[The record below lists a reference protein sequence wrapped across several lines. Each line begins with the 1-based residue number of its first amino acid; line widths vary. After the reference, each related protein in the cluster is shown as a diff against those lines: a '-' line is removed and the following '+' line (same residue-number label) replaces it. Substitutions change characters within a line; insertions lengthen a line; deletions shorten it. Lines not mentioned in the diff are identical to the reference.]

1 MVSFLKLKAIHGNK
15 DYLIN
20 EKTRQYHWL
29 WANLLFT
36 SAKIKLNGMLWLR
49 MIVSIYMTSFFMEI
63 FGDVRH
69 MYSFTAT
76 LVWMHHLD
84 FLTAVT
90 LLIKSCC
97 LSTRTDNLSYNLYNY
112 PIILCYLDTLN
123 GFIWQFTH
131 IPTSLSDL
139 TRYVGKH
146 ITSRWF
152 NVQNL
157 LRLTKINDQRVA
169 LKSFEA
175 KAFS

>member
-1 MVSFLKLKAIHGNK
+1 MGQPAIYKCENKTKWNVVIAHDRKYLHDFLFLWKSLVMSDTCIH
-15 DYLIN
+15 L
-20 EKTRQYHWL
+20 L
-29 WANLLFT
+29 LLLFEC
-36 SAKIKLNGMLWLR
+36 I
-49 MIVSIYMTSFFMEI
+49 ISI
-63 FGDVRH
+63 
-69 MYSFTAT
+69 
-76 LVWMHHLD
+76 
-84 FLTAVT
+84 FLT

-97 LSTRTDNLSYNLYNY
+97 LSTHTDNLSYNLYNY
-112 PIILCYLDTLN
+112 PRFYHSCYLYTLN

-146 ITSRWF
+146 VTSRWF

-157 LRLTKINDQRVA
+157 LHLTKLNDKRVA